1 MKIEIEKV
9 ETHSRGVKLANN
21 YSVMNNAKI
30 MEMLSSNLYSDKIK
44 ATIRELAVNALE
56 SCMMAN
62 NLNGGFIITLPTH
75 DAPTF
80 KIRD

>member
-30 MEMLSSNLYSDKIK
+30 MEKLSSNLYSDKI
-44 ATIRELAVNALE
+44 
-56 SCMMAN
+56 C
-62 NLNGGFIITLPTH
+62 
-75 DAPTF
+75 DY
-80 KIRD
+80 